1 MAKTIGL
8 WGIPLLLLLATGCGA
23 TEETVTP
30 EDTSKGTPET
40 VTETTEDAAEGTED
54 APAERDVYFKDG
66 EAKLNDLKIQIT
78 ETKVIPPGEPGNEY
92 GDKAVLAIWY
102 DTTNL
107 TGKDIDPIS
116 AWMVVFEAIQDN
128 DPNAVN
134 TLMVG
139 MLPDEQFLDSQLE
152 TIKQDGT
159 VSNAVAYELDDLE
172 TPVTL
177 VATQGIGGD
186 ELGEQTIEIK

>member
-23 TEETVTP
+23 TEETVSTT
-30 EDTSKGTPET
+30 EDTTSGSET
-40 VTETTEDAAEGTED
+40 VTETIETEETENEAAES
-54 APAERDVYFKDG
+54 DVYFKDG
-66 EAKLNDLKIQIT
+66 EAKLIDLKIQIT

-107 TGKDIDPIS
+107 TGKDIDPTS
-116 AWMVVFEAIQDN
+116 AWMIVFEAIQDN

-134 TLMVG
+134 TLEVG
-139 MLPDEQFLDSQLE
+139 MLPDEQFIDSQLE

-177 VATQGIGGD
+177 VATQGIAGD
-186 ELGEQTIEIK
+186 KLGEQTIEIK

>member
-23 TEETVTP
+23 TEETVSTT
-30 EDTSKGTPET
+30 EDTTSGSET
-40 VTETTEDAAEGTED
+40 VTETIETEETENEAAES
-54 APAERDVYFKDG
+54 DVYFKDG
-66 EAKLNDLKIQIT
+66 EAKLIDLKIQIT

-107 TGKDIDPIS
+107 TGKDIDPTS
-116 AWMVVFEAIQDN
+116 AWMIVFEAIQDN

-134 TLMVG
+134 TLEVG

-177 VATQGIGGD
+177 VATQGIDGD

>member
-8 WGIPLLLLLATGCGA
+8 WSIPILLLLATGCGA
-23 TEETVTP
+23 TEETVST
-30 EDTSKGTPET
+30 TET
-40 VTETTEDAAEGTED
+40 VTETTEDATEETED
-54 APAERDVYFKDG
+54 APVERDVYFKDG
-66 EAKLNDLKIQIT
+66 EAKLNDLMIQIT
-78 ETKVIPPGEPGNEY
+78 ETKVILPGEPGNEY

-107 TGKDIDPIS
+107 TGKDINPIS
-116 AWMVVFEAIQDN
+116 AWMVVFEVIQDN

-134 TLMVG
+134 TLEVG

>member
-1 MAKTIGL
+1 M
-8 WGIPLLLLLATGCGA
+8 
-23 TEETVTP
+23 
-30 EDTSKGTPET
+30 DSS
-40 VTETTEDAAEGTED
+40 ETTEDATED

-66 EAKLNDLKIQIT
+66 EAILNDLKIQIT

-92 GDKAVLAIWY
+92 SDKAVLAIWY

-107 TGKDIDPIS
+107 TGKDITPMS
-116 AWMVVFEAIQDN
+116 AWIVVFEAIQDN

-134 TLMVG
+134 TLEVG

>member
-23 TEETVTP
+23 TEETVSTT
-30 EDTSKGTPET
+30 EDTTSGSET
-40 VTETTEDAAEGTED
+40 VTETTETEETENEAAES
-54 APAERDVYFKDG
+54 DVYFKDG
-66 EAKLNDLKIQIT
+66 EAKLIDLKIQIT

-107 TGKDIDPIS
+107 TGKDIDPTG
-116 AWMVVFEAIQDN
+116 AWMIVFEAIQDN

-134 TLMVG
+134 TLEVG

>member
-23 TEETVTP
+23 TEETVSTT
-30 EDTSKGTPET
+30 EDTTSGSET
-40 VTETTEDAAEGTED
+40 VTETTETEETENE
-54 APAERDVYFKDG
+54 ATESDVYFKDG
-66 EAKLNDLKIQIT
+66 EAKLIDLKIQIT

-107 TGKDIDPIS
+107 TGKDIDPTG
-116 AWMVVFEAIQDN
+116 AWMIVFEAIQDN

-134 TLMVG
+134 TLEVG

-177 VATQGIGGD
+177 VATQGIAGD
-186 ELGEQTIEIK
+186 KLGEQTIEIK

>member
-23 TEETVTP
+23 TEETVSTT
-30 EDTSKGTPET
+30 EDTTSGSET
-40 VTETTEDAAEGTED
+40 VTETIETEETEHEAAES
-54 APAERDVYFKDG
+54 DVYFKDG
-66 EAKLNDLKIQIT
+66 EAKLIDLKIQIT

-107 TGKDIDPIS
+107 TGKDIDPTS
-116 AWMVVFEAIQDN
+116 AWMIVFEAIQDN

-134 TLMVG
+134 TLEVG

-177 VATQGIGGD
+177 VATQGITGD
-186 ELGEQTIEIK
+186 KLGEQTIEIK

>member
-23 TEETVTP
+23 TEETVSTT
-30 EDTSKGTPET
+30 EDTTSGSET
-40 VTETTEDAAEGTED
+40 VTETIETEETENEAAES
-54 APAERDVYFKDG
+54 DVYFKDG
-66 EAKLNDLKIQIT
+66 EAKLIDLKIQIT
-78 ETKVIPPGEPGNEY
+78 ETKVIPPGEPGNKY

-107 TGKDIDPIS
+107 TGKDIDPTS
-116 AWMVVFEAIQDN
+116 AWMIVFEAIQDN

-134 TLMVG
+134 TLEVG

-177 VATQGIGGD
+177 VATQGITGD
-186 ELGEQTIEIK
+186 KLGEQTIEIK